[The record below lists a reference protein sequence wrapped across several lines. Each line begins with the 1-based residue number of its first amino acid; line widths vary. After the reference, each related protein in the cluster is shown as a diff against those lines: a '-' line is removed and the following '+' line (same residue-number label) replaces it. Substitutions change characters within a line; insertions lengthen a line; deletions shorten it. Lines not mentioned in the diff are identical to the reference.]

1 MIKKSLIIL
10 LMGLLFLICIS
21 TVNAKEVTMTVDNK
35 HIIGM
40 GTGIQSF
47 YDDKYCNIVYVV
59 SEIGGGFGGPY
70 TLQEY
75 PVLLDDYCKIKVGD
89 KITLEKPE
97 YKTDVWKVIKI
108 E

>member
-1 MIKKSLIIL
+1 MTKKCLIIL

-21 TVNAKEVTMTVDNK
+21 TVNAEEVTMKVDSK

-40 GTGIQSF
+40 GTGGQPV
-47 YDDKYCNIVYVV
+47 YDEEYCNIVYVV
-59 SEIGGGFGGPY
+59 SEIGGECGGSY

-75 PVLLDDYCKIKVGD
+75 PISLDDYCKIKIGD

-97 YKTDVWKVIKI
+97 YRTDTWKVIKI